1 MPHSTTSGSYSRE
14 TSVSRS
20 NAKPAGP
27 EGSADSG
34 LEKFP
39 DLDAQPVF
47 AGNSLRAPSPGLN
60 GYANVTSGGLPPFA
74 DRWQPRNNNQT
85 RGVRWGQAGVGLGI
99 GQPAGPPSSHGRGH
113 GKQKSISEA
122 IRTIRGRNGSVSQN
136 AHEIADA
143 LRAPVSGKLTVR
155 YIALSAVCVTH
166 LLTPIVPVDTLRHV
180 VRVIRP
186 HQHLVQ
192 VDPERL

>member
-20 NAKPAGP
+20 AAKAGGP
-27 EGSADSG
+27 ENSADSG

-39 DLDAQPVF
+39 DLDTPPIY
-47 AGNSLRAPSPGLN
+47 AGTGLRATSPGLN
-60 GYANVTSGGLPPFA
+60 GYANGSNGGLPPFA
-74 DRWQPRNNNQT
+74 DRWQPKSNNQP

-99 GQPAGPPSSHGRGH
+99 GHPTGPPPSHVRGH

-122 IRTIRGRNGSVSQN
+122 IRNIRDRNGSVSQN

-143 LRAPVSGKLTVR
+143 LRAPVSGKLIVR
-155 YIALSAVCVTH
+155 HAVLCHVYSSSFADLLS
-166 LLTPIVPVDTLRHV
+166 L
-180 VRVIRP
+180 
-186 HQHLVQ
+186 
-192 VDPERL
+192 